1 MNLRSMIWA
10 LAALAG
16 SVGLATAQ
24 HAAVQLEAARSPIVS
39 EDGPVVEAVTQ
50 PGTYQ
55 RDNGSLTSAWGAG
68 NNEII
73 GIQPFTAAG
82 GSDVITSISTKW
94 WSDMSIGQPAKIAVW
109 QDVGT
114 GIGGAQLLHVQNV
127 TVLAVGDTFNTYQ
140 LSTPVSVSGTFYIGF
155 SIITGAGLFGLGYQD
170 AASVPAGVSYFL
182 QGTPAANFTNLNA
195 NFVADVGL
203 SSPGYFTLRATSA
216 STGFTYQ
223 GKLDNGGTPATGSY
237 DMRFQLTN
245 GLGGAAIASEYNVLS
260 VPVTQGVFTVRIPID
275 PTTIYNSTIDPYL
288 QISVRPAGI
297 GSYVTLS
304 PAQRISQVPTAMA
317 AHIAEQ
323 ARSLANFSRAG
334 APFLV
339 DAGDWGLGSNAYAPG
354 SGIILNSSA
363 SSYLNLLAPNNAE
376 TGVLFGKPAGGAA
389 NAGIV
394 HNNTGTLDGLQ
405 FRTGGNNTRMILNA
419 AGRMGVGNTDPQE
432 LVDVSGRLQVRGA
445 TAGETA
451 GVWLAS
457 PVASPTKRAF
467 VGMFDNDNVGLFGPT
482 AGWGLT
488 MNTSTGY
495 VGIGRQSPVGSSRF
509 DVANPLATNGSFA
522 GMYVVSGAGGLP
534 FYGYSVN
541 GGITAF
547 TYVNPTSN
555 TWRLNYGGE
564 NFVVSNTGLVG
575 IGTGS
580 PSASGYRLEL
590 PNTAG
595 PAGQGRA
602 NAWVTYSSRE
612 LKENVATLTDPV
624 GMIRKLRGVS
634 FDWKSAMADGTHKHD
649 IGFIA
654 EEVGA
659 VLPELVTRTG
669 DGKATG
675 LDYGRVVPVTVE
687 AIKQQQTRLE
697 ALEAENAEL
706 KARLERLEKALQR

>member
-24 HAAVQLEAARSPIVS
+24 HAAVQLEAAHSPIVS

-55 RDNGSLTSAWGAG
+55 RDNGTLTTAWGAG
-68 NNEII
+68 DNEIL
-73 GIQPFTAAG
+73 GMQPFTAAG

-94 WSDMSIGQPAKIAVW
+94 DIDMPIGRPAKIAVW

-114 GIGGAQLLHVQNV
+114 GIGGAQLLHVQDV
-127 TVLAVGDTFNTYQ
+127 TVLATGNTFNTYQ

-155 SIITGAGLFGLGYQD
+155 SIITGAGLFGLGYQE
-170 AASVPAGVSYFL
+170 AAGVPAGVSYLL
-182 QGTPAANFTNLNA
+182 QGTPVADFTNLNA
-195 NFVADVGL
+195 NLLADVGL
-203 SSPGYFTLRATSA
+203 IAPGYFTLRATSA

-288 QISVRPAGI
+288 RISVRPAGF
-297 GSYVTLS
+297 GAYVTLS

-363 SSYLNLLAPNNAE
+363 NSYLNLLAPNNAE

-405 FRTGGNNTRMILNA
+405 FRTGGNSTRMILNA

-432 LVDVSGRLQVRGA
+432 LVDIGGRLQVRGA
-445 TAGETA
+445 SVGETA

-467 VGMFDNDNVGLFGPT
+467 VGLLNDGTVGFSGPT
-482 AGWGLT
+482 LGWGLT
-488 MNTSTGY
+488 MNTTTGF
-495 VGIGRQSPVGSSRF
+495 VGVGRSSP
-509 DVANPLATNGSFA
+509 
-522 GMYVVSGAGGLP
+522 VSGADKFAIETNATPNNYGGMYITAQSGGWP
-534 FYGYSVN
+534 FYGYSTPTASAWTYLDSSGTWQVN
-541 GGITAF
+541 NNG
-547 TYVNPTSN
+547 N
-555 TWRLNYGGE
+555 RLS
-564 NFVVSNTGLVG
+564 VSNTGLVG
-575 IGTGS
+575 IGTG
-580 PSASGYRLEL
+580 PSGNGFRLEL
-590 PNTAG
+590 PNVAG

-612 LKENVATLTDPV
+612 LKENIATLTDPV
-624 GMIRKLRGVS
+624 AMIRKLRGVS

-669 DGKATG
+669 DGMATG